1 VVVAA
6 VVAGVLTVLAIRM
19 FHRGTRLRP

>member
-1 VVVAA
+1 VAVAA
-6 VVAGVLTVLAIRM
+6 VVAGVLTLLAIRM